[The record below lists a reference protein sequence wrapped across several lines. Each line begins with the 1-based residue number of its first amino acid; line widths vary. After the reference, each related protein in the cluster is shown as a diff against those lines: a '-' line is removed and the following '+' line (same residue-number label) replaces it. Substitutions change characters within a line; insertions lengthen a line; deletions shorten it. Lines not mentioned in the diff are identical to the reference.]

1 MTPPLVRATL
11 TLLTGNMLANAL
23 PLLLGPVLTRL
34 YPPADFGQYA
44 LLWAVATNLGVIA
57 CARYEFAL
65 PLEKAPH
72 GAALLMA
79 LCARLLLVATATST
93 LVALAL
99 VWHQGMA
106 LAWLLPAGVL
116 AMGAAQWLTLWATR
130 AQRFALLSTARLVQ
144 QGGGAA
150 LQVLLGLFK
159 AGPLGL
165 LLGPITACLC
175 AAWLLARPA
184 PRGGWR
190 RIWRQP
196 LPRLKAMAVRHR
208 DFPLYNT
215 PHAFIGALQDTLTLL
230 LVAAWAGDAAAGFWA
245 LALRYLKAP
254 ATLLGGALSQA
265 LYPQLLQARSAA
277 EARALVRRS
286 MLALA
291 ALAVP
296 LAAVLLLWGPALFTW
311 FFGAGWDDAGGLA
324 RALAWYIGLHFVAS
338 PLSVVTL
345 AWRAQP
351 WALRLSLVGQLVFF
365 TGLCLGLYHGGLMG
379 AAWGVSAAMTAYFL
393 YYFRALAHWSDIPHE
408 SLA

>member
-1 MTPPLVRATL
+1 MASGLLRATL
-11 TLLTGNMLANAL
+11 TLLTGSVLAHAL
-23 PLLLGPVLTRL
+23 PLLLGPALTRL
-34 YPPADFGQYA
+34 YSPEDFGRYS
-44 LLWAVATNLGVIA
+44 LLWTVATNLAVVA

-65 PLEKAPH
+65 PLEKTAH

-79 LCARLLLVATATST
+79 LCARLLLVITGAST

-99 VWHQGMA
+99 VSHQDIA

-116 AMGAAQWLTLWATR
+116 AIGAAQWLTLWATR

-144 QGGGAA
+144 QGGGAV
-150 LQVLLGLFK
+150 LQVVLGLFK

-165 LLGPITACLC
+165 LLGAIAACLG
-175 AAWLLARPA
+175 ATWLLARPA

-190 RIWRQP
+190 RMWRQP
-196 LPRLKAMAVRHR
+196 LARLKAIAMRHR
-208 DFPLYNT
+208 EFPLYNM

-230 LVAAWAGDAAAGFWA
+230 LVAAWAGDAAAGVWA

-265 LYPQLLQARSAA
+265 LYPQLLQARTADA
-277 EARALVRRS
+277 ARALVRRS

-291 ALAVP
+291 ALAAP
-296 LAAVLLLWGPALFTW
+296 LVAVLLFWGPGLFTW
-311 FFGAGWDDAGGLA
+311 IFGADWGDAGGLA
-324 RALAWYIGLHFVAS
+324 RALALYIGLHFIAS

-365 TGLCLGLYHGGLMG
+365 TGLGLGLYHGGLVG
-379 AAWGVSAAMTAYFL
+379 AAWGVSAAMTTYFL
-393 YYFRALAHWSDIPHE
+393 YYFQALTRWQKVPDE